1 MSTGGQADRVREG
14 APRNMYGARDGM
26 LALLGLSSLDT
37 LPLLKRIE
45 QGFDYRSMEALQRA
59 LGIPME
65 SVAELA
71 QIAPRT
77 LSRRKEQGR
86 LMPDESDRLVRIS
99 RLFSRTLELFDGD
112 IEAARRWFSSRLV
125 ALGGETPF
133 YFARTETGAR
143 EVENLIGRL
152 EHGVFS

>member
-1 MSTGGQADRVREG
+1 MDTDKQDDRVRDG
-14 APRNMYGARDGM
+14 APRVAYGTLHGT
-26 LALLGLSSLDT
+26 LALLGMRPLDM

-45 QGFDYRSMEALQRA
+45 QGFDYRSMEMLQQA

-112 IEAARRWFSSRLV
+112 IDSARRWFSTRTV

-133 YFARTETGAR
+133 SFARTETGAR